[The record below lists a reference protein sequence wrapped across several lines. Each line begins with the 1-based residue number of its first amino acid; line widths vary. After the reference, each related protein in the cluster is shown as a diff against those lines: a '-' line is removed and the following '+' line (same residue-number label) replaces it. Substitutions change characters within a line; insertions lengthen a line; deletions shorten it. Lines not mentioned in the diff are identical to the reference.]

1 MALSSA
7 PSGGIAAPGASSEKL
22 TRSMS
27 LTNLIFLGVSA
38 QIGSGWLFA
47 VLSAAG
53 AAGPAAIVSWVLAA
67 LLFGVIAMPWMELG
81 AMLPRSGGPVR
92 YPSLSHG
99 MMTGW
104 LVGGAYWIATVAV
117 TTLEAQAVLT
127 YVSSNWPQL
136 GLMHEVDGLEIL
148 TWPRGILAG
157 VAILAVFTVLNIF
170 GIKMLSE
177 ANRWITL
184 WKIAIPTLTFILLF
198 TAFRS
203 SNFTETGFFAMGFD
217 GVLHAIPATGIAF
230 AYLGFRQVLDFG
242 GECKNPQRNIP
253 IAIAASILIPM
264 VVYVLL
270 QVAFIGALDW
280 AAAGLAPGEWGSLL
294 SSDWASAPLFQALI
308 AAGFGGFGTL
318 LLIDAIVSP
327 AATGWVFL
335 GSATRSTY
343 ALSEH
348 DMAPSLLQRLNRF
361 AVPWISL
368 IVSFAVSCLFL
379 LPLPSWYRLVSIVS
393 VALLLSYLVGSSSMM
408 VLRRTAPDL
417 PRPFRL
423 RNAGFWAPAS
433 FVATLILVY
442 VAGFSTVL
450 NLSIVVFAGTPAYVA
465 YIAVRQNWIT
475 RIRAYSW
482 SAVFLTVWGFVSWQ
496 GGWFMTVSGG
506 QREGAWDTP
515 AYLMACT
522 AVLAV
527 GGIVLYLMSNTVGRV
542 HVSRSTWFV
551 ALLMAVLFL
560 SFYGSYGPLD
570 HPVFGEGWDL
580 IPVAIAGLAGYYW
593 SVASGFETDEV
604 RENHLEEEVVPV

>member
-1 MALSSA
+1 
-7 PSGGIAAPGASSEKL
+7 
-22 TRSMS
+22 MS
-27 LTNLIFLGVSA
+27 LTNLIFLGLSA

-53 AAGPAAIVSWVLAA
+53 AAGPAAILSWVLAA

-104 LVGGAYWIATVAV
+104 LVGGAYWIATIAV

-127 YVSSNWPQL
+127 YVSSKWPEF
-136 GLMHEVDGLEIL
+136 GLMHEVDGLDIL
-148 TWPRGILAG
+148 SWPKGIFAG
-157 VAILAVFTVLNIF
+157 IALLGVFTVLNIF

-203 SNFTETGFFAMGFD
+203 SNFTETGFFTMGFG

-264 VVYVLL
+264 VIYLAL
-270 QVAFIGALDW
+270 QVAFVGALDW
-280 AAAGLAPGEWGSLL
+280 PAAGLSSGEWGSLL

-327 AATGWVFL
+327 AATGWIFL

-343 ALSEH
+343 ALSEQG
-348 DMAPSLLQRLNRF
+348 MASSLLQRINRF

-368 IVSFAVSCLFL
+368 VVSFAVACLFL

-408 VLRRTAPDL
+408 VLRRTAPEL
-417 PRPFRL
+417 PRPFKL

-442 VAGFSTVL
+442 VAGFSTIL
-450 NLSIVVFAGTPAYVA
+450 NLVIVVFAGIPVFVA
-465 YIAVRQNWIT
+465 YIAVQQNWVN
-475 RIRAYSW
+475 RARAYSW
-482 SAVFLTVWGFVSWQ
+482 SIVFLATWGLVSWK

-506 QREGAWDTP
+506 QRGGAFGTLT
-515 AYLMACT
+515 YLILCT
-522 AVLAV
+522 VVIVV
-527 GGIVLYLMSNTVGRV
+527 GGFALYAICSSTGRL
-542 HVSRSTWFV
+542 HVSGATWFV
-551 ALLMAVLFL
+551 TLLMVLLFI
-560 SFYGSYGPLD
+560 SFYGSYGPID
-570 HPVFGEGWDL
+570 EPIFREGWDL
-580 IPVAIAGLAGYYW
+580 IPVVVVGVAGYYW
-593 SVASGFETDEV
+593 SIYSAFQADEV
-604 RENHLEEEVVPV
+604 RKDNSEG